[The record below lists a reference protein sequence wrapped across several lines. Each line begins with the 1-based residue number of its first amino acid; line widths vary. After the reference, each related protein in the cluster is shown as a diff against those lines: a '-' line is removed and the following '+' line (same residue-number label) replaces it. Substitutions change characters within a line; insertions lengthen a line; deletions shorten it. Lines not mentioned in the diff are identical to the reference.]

1 MLTPVP
7 AEVPPHDPVNHCHT
21 APVPR
26 DPPETVS
33 TLWVSL
39 KVLLLVIVTPVAA
52 TETVPTLTVRVLAV
66 LFPHVLDA

>member
-33 TLWVSL
+33 SL
-39 KVLLLVIVTPVAA
+39 LVPLQVLLLVMVTPVGA